1 MNSSKRRGNGRTY
14 LRKNGKIW
22 WIQYSVNGNR
32 YRESSGS
39 EKRADAERLLMKRR
53 VSIAQGKPV
62 GAQVEKTTL
71 GDLSQM
77 LLDHYRANGRKS
89 VMRAQFAFKW
99 LHQYFGAETR
109 ANTIT
114 QDRVTKYIVHRQAQG
129 RANATINF
137 ELSML
142 RKSLNLAFDAGRV
155 ASAPRVKNLHVDNAR
170 QGLFEDDEIEAVLK
184 QLPSHLHAL
193 IRVAHITGW
202 RTHSEL
208 QTRTWKH
215 VDFDNGWLRLEPG
228 EGKTGKPR
236 MFPFLDDL
244 RAVFT
249 AQREYVSK
257 LERALGR
264 IIPWVF
270 VRPDGS
276 PIRDFRSAW
285 KRACIKAGVSGRLVH
300 DLRRTAV
307 RNSERA
313 GVSRFAAMSLTG
325 HKTASVYQRYAII
338 DSTMLEDAALKLS
351 ALRAS
356 DKAK

>member
-1 MNSSKRRGNGRTY
+1 
-14 LRKNGKIW
+14 
-22 WIQYSVNGNR
+22 
-32 YRESSGS
+32 
-39 EKRADAERLLMKRR
+39 
-53 VSIAQGKPV
+53 
-62 GAQVEKTTL
+62 
-71 GDLSQM
+71 
-77 LLDHYRANGRKS
+77 
-89 VMRAQFAFKW
+89 
-99 LHQYFGAETR
+99 
-109 ANTIT
+109 
-114 QDRVTKYIVHRQAQG
+114 VTKYIVHRQAQG

-137 ELSML
+137 ELAML

-170 QGLFEDDEIEAVLK
+170 KGFFVHDEIEAVLK
-184 QLPSHLHAL
+184 HSPPHLRAL
-193 IRVAHITGW
+193 IRVAYVTGW

-208 QTRTWKH
+208 QTRTWEH
-215 VDFDNGWLRLEPG
+215 VDLDNGWLRLEPG

-236 MFPFLDDL
+236 MFRFTDELTP
-244 RAVFT
+244 VFT

-264 IIPWVF
+264 SIPWVF
-270 VRPDGS
+270 VHDDGS

-285 KRACIKAGVSGRLVH
+285 KRACIKAGVPGRLVH

-313 GVSRFAAMSLTG
+313 GVSRLAAMSLTG

-351 ALRAS
+351 ALHAS
-356 DKAK
+356 DKAKSDTKEAQSQCARP